1 MTDTNSHNGLVLD
14 VHAHFGPPGPASTE
28 LLAGARK
35 TGEYAGPDVSWS
47 PEQAIE
53 FMDGH
58 GIDMQMLSFPMPLDA
73 EKARMF
79 NEYGASV
86 VRAHPGRFGLLACI
100 PMGDPDRAVAEIDH
114 ALTQL
119 HADGVIL
126 VSNYDGHYLGDARF
140 EPAFEAL
147 DRLGATVFIHPV
159 TPAGFDLTALGLP
172 GPLIEFPMDTARTV
186 VNALWA
192 GVFTRHPN
200 IRVVLAHAGG
210 VLPIL
215 APRIADLA
223 PADWVPDPSGGEDA
237 AGIAAQLGQLYCDTA
252 IAATP
257 ASLEPLLRMIPRDH
271 VVFGTDFPAAPMPS
285 ITAGLAALKESV
297 PLGGHGLDAIGPNA
311 GALFPSAVDR
321 WQHAAAAPSA
331 PQ

>member
-1 MTDTNSHNGLVLD
+1 MTDSNSHNGLVLD

-47 PEQAIE
+47 PDLAIE
-53 FMDGH
+53 FMDEH

-73 EKARMF
+73 EKSRMF

-86 VRAHPGRFGLLACI
+86 VRAYPGRFGLLACI
-100 PMGDPDRAVAEIDH
+100 PMGNPDRAVAEIDH

-119 HADGVIL
+119 GADGVIL
-126 VSNYDGHYLGDARF
+126 VSNYGGHYLGDPRF

-147 DRLGATVFIHPV
+147 DKRGATVFIHPV
-159 TPAGFDLTALGLP
+159 TPAGFELTSCGLP

-200 IRVVLAHAGG
+200 LRVVLAHAGG

-223 PADWVPDPSGGEDA
+223 PADWVPNPAGGEDA
-237 AGIAAQLGQLYCDTA
+237 AGITAQLRELYCDTA

-257 ASLEPLLRMIPRDH
+257 ASLDPLLQMIPRDH
-271 VVFGTDFPAAPMPS
+271 VVFGTDFPAAPIAS
-285 ITAGLAALKESV
+285 IKAGLTSLGNSLPLGGNGLAA
-297 PLGGHGLDAIGPNA
+297 IGSNA
-311 GALFPSAVDR
+311 GVLFPSAVDR
-321 WQHAAAAPSA
+321 WQVSAPAPSA
-331 PQ
+331 RQ